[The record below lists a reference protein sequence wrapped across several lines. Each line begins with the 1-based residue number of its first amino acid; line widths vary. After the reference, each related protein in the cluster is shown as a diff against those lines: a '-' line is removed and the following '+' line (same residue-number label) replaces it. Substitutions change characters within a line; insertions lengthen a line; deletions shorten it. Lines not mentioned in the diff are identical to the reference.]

1 MPTSDGTLN
10 YFNGSIY
17 SGGFKKGELDGWG
30 VFLFKNKDIL
40 VGNFQFGEFKQGLE
54 YSFNKGEF
62 EKLNI
67 NRPFGFLRLKNGDEY
82 RGHLS
87 FLSSKPDGFG
97 VMEYKN
103 GEKYI
108 GMWSNNEL
116 SGYGLFFKENHIM
129 MGKWEKNSKYR
140 IEEYDYNGNI
150 NKIWVKNKRLL
161 NLPSI
166 PK

>member
-1 MPTSDGTLN
+1 
-10 YFNGSIY
+10 
-17 SGGFKKGELDGWG
+17 
-30 VFLFKNKDIL
+30 
-40 VGNFQFGEFKQGLE
+40 
-54 YSFNKGEF
+54 
-62 EKLNI
+62 
-67 NRPFGFLRLKNGDEY
+67 
-82 RGHLS
+82 
-87 FLSSKPDGFG
+87 
-97 VMEYKN
+97 MEYKN

-116 SGYGLFFKENHIM
+116 SGYGIFFKENHLM